1 MTEIIQKDET
11 MNCEMKF
18 KVFFEGFKDIFG
30 FDAEIAK
37 NAEKKKCI
45 DEKPIQPFNS
55 NGMLENLARHK
66 VGVHE
71 GFQDFSNTVQWG
83 TGPGAIRV
91 RIGSQYT
98 LYIERRCDDLEGN
111 KTWITKKVFKINID
125 EYKTYFE
132 SVGDA
137 IHDEVQKVSR
147 TPLDAPNRTYYDVE
161 GLAHDIAGEMTNYQ
175 NNNFEFDRVKKVTEN
190 NSLLVYVVKGGGV
203 GALQTPASQARINQ
217 IVVDI
222 NFREDT
228 GLLRIMNTAIVT
240 GDEGYSWHL
249 MPSFFTGEYAPT
261 QSNKEIAESIV
272 TAMKW
277 F

>member
-1 MTEIIQKDET
+1 MSH
-11 MNCEMKF
+11 EMRF
-18 KVFFEGFKDIFG
+18 KIFLEEFKDIFG

-37 NAEKKKCI
+37 NIEKKKYV
-45 DEKPIQPFNS
+45 DESPIQPFMS
-55 NGMLENLARHK
+55 NNLLENLARHK
-66 VGVHE
+66 IGVHE

-83 TGPGAIRV
+83 KGPGAIRV

-98 LYIERRCDDLEGN
+98 VYIERRCDDLEGN
-111 KTWITKKVFKINID
+111 KTWITKKVFKINTD

-137 IHDEVQKVSR
+137 IHDEVEKVSR
-147 TPLDAPNRTYYDVE
+147 SPLEAPKKEYHDVE
-161 GLAHDIAGEMTNYQ
+161 GLTQDIADEISNYQ
-175 NNNFEFDRVKKVTEN
+175 NTNFEFDRIKKISDN
-190 NSLLVYVVKGGGV
+190 NSLIVYSVKGGGV

-217 IVVDI
+217 IVVDV
-222 NFREDT
+222 NFRENT
-228 GLLRIMNTAIVT
+228 GLLRIINTAIVT
-240 GDEGYSWHL
+240 GDEGYNWHL

-261 QSNKEIAESIV
+261 QNNKEIAESIA

>member
-1 MTEIIQKDET
+1 MSH
-11 MNCEMKF
+11 EMKF
-18 KVFFEGFKDIFG
+18 RVFLEEFKDIFG
-30 FDAEIAK
+30 FDADVAKIAD
-37 NAEKKKCI
+37 KKRHM
-45 DEKPIQPFNS
+45 DENPIQAFNS

-83 TGPGAIRV
+83 TGPGSIRV

-111 KTWITKKVFKINID
+111 KTWITKKVFKINVD

-147 TPLDAPNRTYYDVE
+147 TPLDAPSRDYHDVE
-161 GLAHDIAGEMTNYQ
+161 GLAQDIADEMTNYQ
-175 NNNFEFDRVKKVTEN
+175 NENFEFDRIKKMTDN

-203 GALQTPASQARINQ
+203 GALQTPKSQARINQ
-217 IVVDI
+217 IVVDV

-228 GLLRIMNTAIVT
+228 GLIRIMNTAVVT
-240 GDEGYSWHL
+240 ADEGVSWHL

-261 QSNKEIAESIV
+261 QSNKEIAESVV

>member
-1 MTEIIQKDET
+1 MTHDL
-11 MNCEMKF
+11 KF
-18 KVFFEGFKDIFG
+18 RFFLEEFKDIFG
-30 FDAEIAK
+30 FNPEIDK
-37 NAEKKKCI
+37 NSKKKKYV
-45 DEKPIQPFNS
+45 DEKPIQPFRS
-55 NGMLENLARHK
+55 NGMLESLSKHK

-91 RIGSQYT
+91 RVGSQYT
-98 LYIERRCDDLEGN
+98 LHVERRCDDLEGN
-111 KTWITKKVFKINID
+111 KTWITKKVFKINTE

-137 IHDEVQKVSR
+137 IHEEIEKISK
-147 TPLDAPNRTYYDVE
+147 TPLDGPKKSYHSVE
-161 GLAHDIAGEMTNYQ
+161 DLARDIADEMTNYQ
-175 NNNFEFDRVKKVTEN
+175 NDSFEFDRFKKVTEN
-190 NSLLVYVVKGGGV
+190 NSLLVYVVMGGGV
-203 GALQTPASQARINQ
+203 GALQTPASQSRINQ
-217 IVVDI
+217 IIVDV

-228 GLLRIMNTAIVT
+228 GLIRIMNTAVVT

-261 QSNKEIAESIV
+261 QTAKEIAESVV

>member
-1 MTEIIQKDET
+1 MSH
-11 MNCEMKF
+11 EMKF
-18 KVFFEGFKDIFG
+18 RLFIEEFKDIFG
-30 FDAEIAK
+30 FDAEFKAK
-37 NAEKKKCI
+37 QEGQKKYI
-45 DEKPIQPFNS
+45 DEKPIRPFNS
-55 NGMLENLARHK
+55 NGMLEHLARTK
-66 VGVHE
+66 VGVHD

-91 RIGSQYT
+91 RLGSQYT
-98 LYIERRCDDLEGN
+98 VYIERRCDDLEGR
-111 KTWITKKVFKINID
+111 KTWLTKKVFKINTD

-137 IHDEVQKVSR
+137 IGDEVQKVSR
-147 TPLDAPNRTYYDVE
+147 TPLDGPKKEYHDVE
-161 GLAHDIAGEMTNYQ
+161 GLAHDIADEMNNYA
-175 NNNFEFDRVKKVTEN
+175 NTSFEFERVRKVTDH
-190 NSLLVYVVKGGGV
+190 NSLVVYVVKGGGV

-217 IVVDI
+217 IIVDV

-228 GLLRIMNTAIVT
+228 GLLRIMNTAVVT

-261 QSNKEIAESIV
+261 QSNKEIAETVV